1 MHDKGLGAER
11 EASSRSETPSLSTT
25 ERKELWRSTGTRLP
39 LVLVLLS
46 LALAMLLPRLV
57 QRRITRLR
65 NEINQLAEPAR
76 QHVLEIQL
84 AFAVQASDAR
94 GYLLG
99 GDEALP

>member
-57 QRRITRLR
+57 QVGAPLDPPG
-65 NEINQLAEPAR
+65 QLPPNVEVVVAVAVAGSPDPA
-76 QHVLEIQL
+76 I
-84 AFAVQASDAR
+84 
-94 GYLLG
+94 YLLTR
-99 GDEALP
+99 